1 MFWKA
6 KDSIKGKSYVLSGYK
21 QINKVCLL
29 FLDGKL
35 ENIATIAAF
44 SSWNVRKSWK
54 KNKLGDTKTTNKIPL
69 MFVDVKEL
77 TERYRRNKK

>member
-1 MFWKA
+1 MVNWKT
-6 KDSIKGKSYVLSGYK
+6 
-21 QINKVCLL
+21 LL
-29 FLDGKL
+29 RLLHFQVEMS
-35 ENIATIAAF
+35 ENGG
-44 SSWNVRKSWK
+44 

>member
-6 KDSIKGKSYVLSGYK
+6 KDNIKGKSYVFSGYK

-44 SSWNVRKSWK
+44 SSWNVRKWWK
-54 KNKLGDTKTTNKIPL
+54 KQTWGHENNKQNTA
-69 MFVDVKEL
+69 DVC
-77 TERYRRNKK
+77 RC